1 MIEEDK
7 EQRERER
14 KDRVKHAER
23 EKTDDFRFIFEC
35 SGRAFGMCVFVV
47 DTCLI

>member
-7 EQRERER
+7 EQRERERER

-23 EKTDDFRFIFEC
+23 DRKQMISDLFLNVEAEPLVC
-35 SGRAFGMCVFVV
+35 ESMW
-47 DTCLI
+47 